1 MSWNISVYA
10 ERYVDSTW
18 HYVMP
23 LNDNFKWLIS
33 DEFFDYLQHLSAEDY
48 KDVSSELKSRYKNS
62 DNDNL
67 FRFCTVK
74 ITTPREMQ
82 AYASSL
88 IDKNI
93 NIKKTIWAAL
103 GLPEY
108 TDDEYEDILDDKYD
122 ADGNIDPNWDPL
134 THPVAKELFSKL
146 QEADFGMAKGYRI
159 LGMLDVLDSS
169 FDFGEKIRLILIR
182 DS

>member
-1 MSWNISVYA
+1 
-10 ERYVDSTW
+10 
-18 HYVMP
+18 
-23 LNDNFKWLIS
+23 
-33 DEFFDYLQHLSAEDY
+33 
-48 KDVSSELKSRYKNS
+48 
-62 DNDNL
+62 
-67 FRFCTVK
+67 
-74 ITTPREMQ
+74 MQ